1 MGIHRMTRALAAVAT
16 AALLLVAPAAYAAT
30 ESKGTVEIA
39 RLVITTP
46 VRSRPGGGRLL
57 GKLGAIRPLTSQQ
70 TAVPVRRHGRDKK
83 GNDWLRVPLPGR
95 PLGRVGW
102 IPAANATI
110 VHTHWRLV
118 VDRKKREA
126 TLYRDKRAKRRFE
139 VVVGKATTP
148 TPKGHFFLEEHV
160 PQSAGSV
167 LGPWALATSAF
178 STVLQEFGGSP
189 GQVAL
194 HGRSG
199 ALLND
204 PLGTAASHGC
214 IRFDNRVIRQLSALL
229 PNGTPIDIR

>member
-1 MGIHRMTRALAAVAT
+1 MTRALVAAAAT
-16 AALLLVAPAAYAAT
+16 ALLVAPAAHASTA
-30 ESKGTVEIA
+30 SKGTVEIA
-39 RLVITTP
+39 RLVITSP
-46 VRSRPGGGRLL
+46 VRAKPGGGRLL
-57 GKLGAIRPLTSQQ
+57 GKLAAIRPLTSQQ
-70 TAVPVRRHGRDKK
+70 TSVPVRRHGRDSK
-83 GNDWLRVPLPGR
+83 GNEWLRVPMPGR
-95 PLGRVGW
+95 PLGRSGW

-110 VHTHWRLV
+110 VHTHWRIV
-118 VDRKKREA
+118 IDRRKRVA

-139 VVVGKATTP
+139 VVVGKTSTP
-148 TPKGHFFLEEHV
+148 TPKGHFFLEERV
-160 PQSAGSV
+160 RQASGSV

-194 HGRSG
+194 HGRAG

-214 IRFDNRVIRQLSALL
+214 IRFENRVIRELAALL

>member
-1 MGIHRMTRALAAVAT
+1 MTRALIAAI
-16 AALLLVAPAAYAAT
+16 AAALLVAPAAHASAG
-30 ESKGTVEIA
+30 SKGSVEIA

-46 VRSRPGGGRLL
+46 VRARPGAGKLL
-57 GKLGAIRPLTSQQ
+57 GKLAAIRPLTSQQ
-70 TAVPVRRHGRDKK
+70 TAVPVRRHGRDAK
-83 GNDWLRVPLPGR
+83 GDDWLRVPLPGR
-95 PLGRVGW
+95 PLGRAGW

-110 VHTHWRLV
+110 VRTHWRLV
-118 VDRKKREA
+118 IDRKQREA
-126 TLYRDKRAKRRFE
+126 TLYRDKRALRRFP

-148 TPKGHFFLEEHV
+148 TPKGHFFVEEHV
-160 PQSAGSV
+160 PQSPGSV

-199 ALLND
+199 PLLND

-214 IRFDNRVIRQLSALL
+214 IRFENRIIRQLAAQL
-229 PNGTPIDIR
+229 PNGTPVDIR